1 MAEEITP
8 GIFRIVVPLPGSPL
22 KSINS
27 HLIKG
32 KKGGRHLLVDNGFNH
47 PESREALLAG
57 LAEAGVR
64 PEELDL
70 FITHCHADHLG
81 MTHFLSH
88 DTGGKVYCSAID
100 AFFINEVAEA
110 CTPEEDAKGLD
121 GVWGGIYLPM
131 LQHGFSREEL
141 ELIMRRHPAA
151 LFGPGRHIDFTPL
164 ADGDLLEYGA
174 YRLRALHMPGHTPGL
189 LTLYAEEQQVY
200 LTADHILGDI
210 TPNISFWS
218 SMPDPLGTYL
228 DSLDK
233 AAGLEAR
240 LCLPAHRREFTDL
253 PGRVAQLKQHHAERL
268 EEVLAV
274 LQDGPLSAYL
284 AASRMSWRVRA
295 KTWDEFP
302 PAQKWFAVGEAF
314 THLRYLAGQG
324 RVRES
329 EAGGLVTFALA

>member
-1 MAEEITP
+1 MAEEIMP

-32 KKGGRHLLVDNGFNH
+32 SPGGRHLLVDNAFNH

-64 PEELDL
+64 PDELDL

-81 MTHFLSH
+81 LTYDLSR
-88 DTGGKVYCSAID
+88 DSGGKVYCSSID

-110 CTPEEDAKGLD
+110 CAPEEDAKGLD
-121 GVWGGIYLPM
+121 GIWGGIYLPM
-131 LQHGFSREEL
+131 QQHGFSRAEL
-141 ELIMRRHPAA
+141 EAVMRRHPAA
-151 LFGPGRHIDFTPL
+151 LFSTGKQINFTNVE
-164 ADGDLLEYGA
+164 DGDVLEYGA
-174 YRLRALHMPGHTPGL
+174 YRLRTLHMPGHTPGL

-200 LTADHILGDI
+200 FSADHILGDI

-218 SMPDPLGTYL
+218 SLPDALGTYL

-233 AAGLEAR
+233 AAGLEVK
-240 LCLPAHRREFTDL
+240 LCLPAHRREFTDV
-253 PGRVAQLKQHHAERL
+253 PGRIAQLKQHHAERL
-268 EEVLAV
+268 DEVLAV
-274 LQDGPLSAYL
+274 LREGPMNAWQ

-314 THLRYLAGQG
+314 THLRYLAMQG
-324 RVRES
+324 RVRET
-329 EAGGLVTFALA
+329 ERDGKVTFALL